1 MKDLEKSP
9 WIRTKEFFNLRIAG
23 ENLTSS
29 WSVRLISVRP
39 EEICS
44 HDSFFFLWYTLT
56 SSFPHSCFYFF
67 VSPLGLL
74 FLWDEERERERER
87 ERCGFGKKNGGAILE
102 DGATRGTKRTCTW
115 RCMRETIKPVIC
127 SCFNCDRWFS

>member
-56 SSFPHSCFYFF
+56 SSFPHSCLFF
-67 VSPLGLL
+67 CLSPRLIILVRRG
-74 FLWDEERERERER
+74 ERER

-115 RCMRETIKPVIC
+115 TCMRETIKPVIC
-127 SCFNCDRWFS
+127 SCFHCDRWFS